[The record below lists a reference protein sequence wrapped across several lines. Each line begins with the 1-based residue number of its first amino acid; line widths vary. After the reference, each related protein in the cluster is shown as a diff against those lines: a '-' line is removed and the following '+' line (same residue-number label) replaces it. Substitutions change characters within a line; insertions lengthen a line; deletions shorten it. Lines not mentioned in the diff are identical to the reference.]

1 MHFSFYIPKCS
12 YHVSIFIFSLHYLQP
27 YDKRLQTLAKAGFK
41 IAAGIPFD
49 INGYRGIVII
59 YGNPYAE
66 PEKLNNPANIKFMYS
81 SAQLIGSA
89 AEMQTPL
96 EAAQDFRE
104 ELTNKNWRS
113 LKVKMQAI
121 VRFGGALRR
130 RSDNGEALTSSKGET
145 NNMSTRTKRR
155 SSIIQASI
163 YIRDNAKE
171 TAKEAKEAAK
181 NKATRWGKKIQGGG
195 AGIPPAFTWRQC
207 LWTFI
212 GVMTTHTI
220 LSRINLLIMT
230 ESDKELALILAPL
243 GMSSYAVCLF

>member
-1 MHFSFYIPKCS
+1 
-12 YHVSIFIFSLHYLQP
+12 
-27 YDKRLQTLAKAGFK
+27 
-41 IAAGIPFD
+41 
-49 INGYRGIVII
+49 
-59 YGNPYAE
+59 
-66 PEKLNNPANIKFMYS
+66 MYS
-81 SAQLIGSA
+81 AAKLIASTS
-89 AEMQTPL
+89 EMQAPL

-104 ELTNKNWRS
+104 ELTNQNWRR

-130 RSDNGEALTSSKGET
+130 RRSDNGEALTSSKGEA
-145 NNMSTRTKRR
+145 NNMSMRSKRR

-171 TAKEAKEAAK
+171 TAEEVKEAAK
-181 NKATRWGKKIQGGG
+181 NKVTRWGKKIQGGG
-195 AGIPPAFTWRQC
+195 AGIPPSFTWRQC

-230 ESDKELALILAPL
+230 ETDKELALILAPL
-243 GMSSYAVCLF
+243 GMFLICYMFILDSTDFVCSTHLTLLFPIYY

>member
-1 MHFSFYIPKCS
+1 M
-12 YHVSIFIFSLHYLQP
+12 
-27 YDKRLQTLAKAGFK
+27 
-41 IAAGIPFD
+41 
-49 INGYRGIVII
+49 
-59 YGNPYAE
+59 YGNIHAE
-66 PEKLNNPANIKFMYS
+66 PEKLNNPANVKFMYS
-81 SAQLIGSA
+81 ASKLIGSA

-130 RSDNGEALTSSKGET
+130 RSDNAEALTSSKGEA
-145 NNMSTRTKRR
+145 NNRTKRR

-163 YIRDNAKE
+163 HIRDNAKE
-171 TAKEAKEAAK
+171 TAEEVKEAAK
-181 NKATRWGKKIQGGG
+181 NKVTRWGKKIQGGS
-195 AGIPPAFTWRQC
+195 AGIPPSFTWRQC

-243 GMSSYAVCLF
+243 GLFLNMLCVYS

>member
-1 MHFSFYIPKCS
+1 MF
-12 YHVSIFIFSLHYLQP
+12 
-27 YDKRLQTLAKAGFK
+27 
-41 IAAGIPFD
+41 
-49 INGYRGIVII
+49 
-59 YGNPYAE
+59 GNPHAE
-66 PEKLNNPANIKFMYS
+66 LEKLNNPANIKFMYS
-81 SAQLIGSA
+81 ASKLIGSA

-104 ELTNKNWRS
+104 ELTNKNWRR

-130 RSDNGEALTSSKGET
+130 RSDNGEALNSSKGET
-145 NNMSTRTKRR
+145 NNMSMRTKRR

-171 TAKEAKEAAK
+171 SLVEAKEGAK
-181 NKATRWGKKIQGGG
+181 NKATRWGKKIRGGG

-243 GMSSYAVCLF
+243 GMFLVCCMLFLIRLALYLTLHFSIYY

>member
-1 MHFSFYIPKCS
+1 MF
-12 YHVSIFIFSLHYLQP
+12 
-27 YDKRLQTLAKAGFK
+27 
-41 IAAGIPFD
+41 
-49 INGYRGIVII
+49 
-59 YGNPYAE
+59 GNPFAE
-66 PEKLNNPANIKFMYS
+66 PEKLNNPANIQFMYS
-81 SAQLIGSA
+81 ASKLIGSS
-89 AEMQTPL
+89 AEMQVPL

-104 ELTNKNWRS
+104 ELKNKNWRR

-130 RSDNGEALTSSKGET
+130 RSDNEEALTSSKGET
-145 NNMSTRTKRR
+145 DNKSMRSRRR
-155 SSIIQASI
+155 SSIVQASI
-163 YIRDNAKE
+163 NIRDNAKE
-171 TAKEAKEAAK
+171 TAEEVKEAAK
-181 NKATRWGKKIQGGG
+181 NKVTRWGKKIQGGS

-243 GMSSYAVCLF
+243 GMFFICCIFILIRLVSFAQLI

>member
-1 MHFSFYIPKCS
+1 M
-12 YHVSIFIFSLHYLQP
+12 SIFIFSIHYLQP
-27 YDKRLQTLAKAGFK
+27 YDKRLQTLSKAGFK

-49 INGYRGIVII
+49 INGYRGIVIMF
-59 YGNPYAE
+59 GNPRAE

-81 SAQLIGSA
+81 ASKLIGSA
-89 AEMQTPL
+89 AEIQSPL

-104 ELTNKNWRS
+104 ELTNKNWRR

-130 RSDNGEALTSSKGET
+130 RSDNAEALTSSKGEA
-145 NNMSTRTKRR
+145 NNMSMRTKRR

-171 TAKEAKEAAK
+171 TAEEVKEAAK
-181 NKATRWGKKIQGGG
+181 NKVTRWGKKIQGGG
-195 AGIPPAFTWRQC
+195 AGIPPSFTWRQC

-243 GMSSYAVCLF
+243 GMFLVCCMSFLIRLVSFAQLI